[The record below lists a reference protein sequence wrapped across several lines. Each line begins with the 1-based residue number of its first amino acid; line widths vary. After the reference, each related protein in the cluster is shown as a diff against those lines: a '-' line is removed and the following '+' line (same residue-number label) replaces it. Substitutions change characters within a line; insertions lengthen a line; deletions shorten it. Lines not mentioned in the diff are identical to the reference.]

1 MVTIRPEIAID
12 KEKCGDPTVCL
23 KCIRTCP
30 YSVLAYR
37 PQELPEPPNPPEKWV
52 VVSTCRVMCPYP
64 SCKMCIEVCPNDALN
79 ISIPIS

>member
-1 MVTIRPEIAID
+1 MVTIRPEITYD

-23 KCIRTCP
+23 KCIRVCP

-37 PQELPEPPNPPEKWV
+37 PQELPEPPNPPEEWV

-64 SCKMCIEVCPNDALN
+64 SCKMCIEACPNDALN